1 MTRRRNRIAAA
12 SVSAMTSPE
21 QRRSRREQQ
30 AARIEGRTIPA
41 ALLELDDTDNP
52 NREQLHVAA
61 ADAANAIA
69 QLLDDLRTYD
79 LDAPQL
85 SRRERE
91 QLERAAAL
99 IDRIEDRI
107 EADRAAHGDE
117 SDRFGNIA
125 ENIAERRE
133 REQAAS

>member
-1 MTRRRNRIAAA
+1 MTRRRSRIAPA
-12 SVSAMTSPE
+12 SVSAMTSPQ
-21 QRRSRREQQ
+21 QRRARRDAQ
-30 AARIEGRTIPA
+30 AARSAGRSIPA
-41 ALLELDDTDNP
+41 DLLALPDDDNP
-52 NREQLHVAA
+52 NREQLHVAT

-69 QLLDDLRTYD
+69 QLLADLRSYPNE
-79 LDAPQL
+79 APKL

-99 IDRIEDRI
+99 IERIEDRI

-125 ENIAERRE
+125 ENVADRRR
-133 REQAAS
+133 REQAGS